1 MRLQTELDLLFRI
14 EKEQNYLIIA
24 SVTLPSGDV
33 PFDASQYDSD
43 RGGKVIF
50 YYSITYTNVYP

>member
-1 MRLQTELDLLFRI
+1 MHSHCLPSNTRILNSRI

-43 RGGKVIF
+43 RGGEFNPFVC
-50 YYSITYTNVYP
+50 